1 MNGRKSIHTRQR
13 KAPLRGARL
22 CYRTEHAV
30 QRRQPHG
37 DNMMQGGSSRFWRV
51 VQLIHAACMR
61 AGTCATAAGARR
73 AWLSRQEQ
81 QEDELRTREADGRSW
96 LFLASFLGELL
107 RVDMNGSDVWGHL
120 GRRNWRFFASKT
132 QKFLRGAEPREE
144 NFAIWRRKIAK
155 FAFPNAPKHR
165 FHSCQLIRVLPEKK
179 PKRAKIGHRPL
190 SS

>member
-132 QKFLRGAEPREE
+132 QKFLRGAPPRTPLGLAPQTPPLWEDPRHPPALADSPGPKQGAWGVA
-144 NFAIWRRKIAK
+144 FLAYLLLVRR
-155 FAFPNAPKHR
+155 
-165 FHSCQLIRVLPEKK
+165 
-179 PKRAKIGHRPL
+179 G
-190 SS
+190 